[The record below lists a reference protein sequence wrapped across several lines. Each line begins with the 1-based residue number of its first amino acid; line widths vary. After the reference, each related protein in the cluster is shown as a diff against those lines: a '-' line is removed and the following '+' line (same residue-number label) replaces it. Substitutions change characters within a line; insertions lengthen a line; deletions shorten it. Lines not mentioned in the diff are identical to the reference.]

1 MSGTVQTA
9 LEEFA
14 RIQKFRGKGPLC
26 VALVVTDHA
35 KNMSLPLN
43 PDDLLTEQGGQVLGL
58 GVARVQ
64 AVLRRHGI
72 ERILAA
78 EGGRTSRGS
87 INNMRA
93 YVKFLNSLAS
103 ESSFVLEDVEEF
115 WIKRVEEFFA
125 GKPFKLKLDSS
136 LGIRAV
142 VRNLLLQAE
151 DRQKKASGTMYQGT
165 MMQHLVGAKLDLLY
179 GEGSVVHHGAN
190 TSDQNPG
197 RTGDFDLGD
206 TSIHV
211 SISPTEALIRKCGDN
226 IAAGRK
232 PIIVTTG
239 KRSVEVAEGLSGN
252 VGLADRIDVIEFEQF
267 LATNIYELGEFEQSK
282 RKSKVQELVK
292 HYNRIIETY
301 ETDPS
306 LKIEVT

>member
-1 MSGTVQTA
+1 M
-9 LEEFA
+9 
-14 RIQKFRGKGPLC
+14 
-26 VALVVTDHA
+26 
-35 KNMSLPLN
+35 
-43 PDDLLTEQGGQVLGL
+43 GL

-64 AVLRRHGI
+64 AVLARHGI

-93 YVKFLNSLAS
+93 YVKFLNATASSTDFSLD
-103 ESSFVLEDVEEF
+103 DVEAF

-151 DRQKKASGTMYQGT
+151 DRQKKSSGTMYQGT

-179 GEGSVVHHGAN
+179 GEGSVLHHGAN
-190 TSDQNPG
+190 TSDQNLD

-211 SISPTEALIRKCGDN
+211 SISPAEALVRKCADN
-226 IAAGRK
+226 IEAGRK
-232 PIIVTTG
+232 PIIVTG
-239 KRSVEVAEGLSGN
+239 KRGVTLAEGLSENAGIS
-252 VGLADRIDVIEFEQF
+252 DRIDVIEFEQF
-267 LATNIYELGEFEQSK
+267 IATNIYELGEFEQSK
-282 RKSKVQELVK
+282 RRDKVQELVK
-292 HYNRIIETY
+292 HYNRIVDAF

-306 LKIEVT
+306 LKIEVS